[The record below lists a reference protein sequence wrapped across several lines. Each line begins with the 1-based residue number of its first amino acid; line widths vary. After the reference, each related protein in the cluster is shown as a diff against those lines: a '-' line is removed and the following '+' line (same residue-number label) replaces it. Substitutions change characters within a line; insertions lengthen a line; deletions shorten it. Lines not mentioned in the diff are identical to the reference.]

1 MASSAAPKAA
11 ARVQMAD
18 LARMAG
24 VSKATVSRALADS
37 PLINKETRERI
48 QQLARDHHY
57 AVNLGA
63 RNLRLQRNQTIA
75 VVVPYESLA
84 HQQLSDPFFL
94 GMIGALAD
102 ALVSRGYDML
112 LTRVDAAELERAADV
127 VHSGRAMGLVL
138 IGQWHHHDRLN
149 AMVADGL
156 PMVVWGAD
164 MGASQNYTSVGGD
177 NVQGGKMAAE
187 HLLAQG
193 RSRIVF
199 IGDPVLP
206 EVGQRWQGHCAA
218 LAQAGLQAQQDLAL
232 RVPFDTLQAAQALGE
247 LCDRGQRFDAVQ
259 ACSDLLALTAI
270 QVLRARGLRVPQDV
284 AVIGYDDMQVA
295 SLSNPPLS
303 SIHQPVPQAGEVLVE
318 SLLALLAGETAPHR
332 TLPVHL
338 VERRSTVLHPD

>member
-1 MASSAAPKAA
+1 MVDASPPKPP

-18 LARMAG
+18 LARIAG
-24 VSKATVSRALADS
+24 VSKATVSRALSDS
-37 PLINKETRERI
+37 PLINKETRDRI
-48 QQLARDHHY
+48 QQLARDHSY

-75 VVVPYESLA
+75 VVVPYESQA

-94 GMIGALAD
+94 SMIGALAD

-112 LTRVDAAELERAADV
+112 LTRIDAAELERSADM

-149 AMVADGL
+149 AMVAGGL

-164 MGASQNYTSVGGD
+164 MGALQSYTSVGGD
-177 NVQGGKMAAE
+177 NLLGGKLATE

-206 EVGQRWQGHCAA
+206 EVGQRWQGHCEA
-218 LAQAGLQAQQDLAL
+218 LAQAGLHPEEALAL
-232 RVPFDTLQAAQALGE
+232 RVPFDTLQAAQALRE
-247 LCDRGQRFDAVQ
+247 LCERGHRFDAVQ

-270 QVLRARGLRVPQDV
+270 QVLRARGFRVPQDV
-284 AVIGYDDMQVA
+284 AVIGYDDMPVA
-295 SLSNPPLS
+295 ALSNPPLS
-303 SIHQPVPQAGEVLVE
+303 SIHQPVPQAGEALVE
-318 SLLALLAGETAPHR
+318 SLLALLDGKAAPHR

-338 VERRSTVLHPD
+338 VERRSSVLQSL